1 MSLFDPREP
10 ASSGPSRP
18 SRSPKPN
25 HLLRVAELSMLV
37 CRRTL
42 RTYSCGRSKHTFTQP
57 QLMSC
62 LVLKAYL
69 KQTYRGV
76 VEVLELSDA
85 LCRAL
90 GLAKVPTHTTHTTL
104 EMFAGRVASP
114 ELVDQI
120 IGEVLALCRE
130 AGAEVAE
137 VAVDSTGV
145 ECSPASVHFRDR
157 SGRRRARYVK
167 LSLAV
172 ACVSMLAV
180 SAVASV
186 GPTPDLAETPTLLWR
201 ASGRCSPRVAY
212 FDSGY
217 DAEKVHHFCRRG
229 WGVSS
234 AGRGVS
240 SFIPP
245 FARGGHGVIKSGY
258 RAEMARRGMP
268 PSFGRR
274 WHAESFVSA
283 MKRVTLPFVR
293 ARLEPAMLRE
303 AMLNV
308 LAYALHR

>member
-1 MSLFDPREP
+1 MSLFDAQAP
-10 ASSGPSRP
+10 APSGSSG
-18 SRSPKPN
+18 SPKAKAN
-25 HLLRVAELSMLV
+25 LLLRVAELSMLV
-37 CRRTL
+37 CRRAL
-42 RTYSCGRSKHTFTQP
+42 RNYSCDRSKHTYTQP

-76 VEVLELSDA
+76 VEVLELSDV
-85 LCRAL
+85 LCRVL
-90 GLAKVPTHTTHTTL
+90 GLSKVPTHTTL
-104 EMFAGRVASP
+104 KMFADRVASP
-114 ELVDQI
+114 ELVDEV

-130 AGAEVAE
+130 GGVEVGE

-157 SGRRRARYVK
+157 SGRKRARYVK
-167 LSLAV
+167 LTLAV

-186 GPTPDLAETPTLLWR
+186 GPTPDLAETPALLWR
-201 ASGRCSPRVAY
+201 ASGRCSPRAAY

-217 DAEKVHHFCRRG
+217 DAEKVHRFCRHG

-234 AGRGVS
+234 TGRGVS
-240 SFIPP
+240 SFVPP
-245 FARGGHGVIKSGY
+245 FARGGFGVIKSGY
-258 RAEMARRGMP
+258 RAEMARRGLP
-268 PSFGRR
+268 RSFGRR
-274 WHAESFVSA
+274 WHAESFISGL
-283 MKRVTLPFVR
+283 KRVTLPFVR